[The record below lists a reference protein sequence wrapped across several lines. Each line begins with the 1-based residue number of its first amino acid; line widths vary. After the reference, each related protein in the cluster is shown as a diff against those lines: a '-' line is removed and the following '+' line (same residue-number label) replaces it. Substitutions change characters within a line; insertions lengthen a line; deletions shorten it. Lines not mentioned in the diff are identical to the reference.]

1 MSCNKIFNSSLIAI
15 IFIVINLFGYTKGF
29 TNVYP
34 KLKNYP
40 LKNGEDAGQPLFL
53 TPYIEKE
60 KFDVARKL
68 ATVQH
73 KDMLDVG
80 SYAGYLT
87 VNKKYNSNMFFWF
100 FPAQVKIFF
109 SHHNFFNLVIII
121 L

>member
-1 MSCNKIFNSSLIAI
+1 MAYHKIFNSLIVVL
-15 IFIVINLFGYTKGF
+15 FISINYFSNTQGF

-34 KLKNYP
+34 KLKSYP
-40 LKNGEDAGQPLFL
+40 LKDGEDAGQPLFL

-73 KDMLDVG
+73 KEMLDVG

-87 VNKKYNSNMFFWF
+87 VNKQYNSNMFFWF
-100 FPAQVKIFF
+100 FPAQVNLF
-109 SHHNFFNLVIII
+109 SNYFL
-121 L
+121 